1 VPDTSVFIIII
12 IYSKENDDTV
22 LTNLWSATTDHS
34 ILNSARAVRHM
45 RLQEIICFVM
55 RNP

>member
-1 VPDTSVFIIII
+1 MPDTSVFIIII